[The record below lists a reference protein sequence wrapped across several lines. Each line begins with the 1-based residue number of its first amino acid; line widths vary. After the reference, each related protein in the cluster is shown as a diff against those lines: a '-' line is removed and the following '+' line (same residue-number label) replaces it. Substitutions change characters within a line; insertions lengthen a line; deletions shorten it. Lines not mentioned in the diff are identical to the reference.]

1 MDRRHPVKRR
11 ALGLSLTL
19 VSGAGCTSY
28 PAHEAATDA
37 LRSDQVVTVE
47 HVDDFTAFI
56 PSQPQTDHTV
66 IFYPGAKVD
75 HEAYAP
81 LLRMLAQEGVASVL
95 VKMPGDL
102 AVLAPNKGDDAIE
115 AFSELGPWFA
125 AGHSLGGAMAASWFA
140 DRLSSLEGLVLMA
153 AYPAE
158 SVDLSKVAHPV
169 VSVTASEDAVLDWD
183 VWDERRSNLPS
194 HTQYVDIEGGNH
206 AGFGA
211 YGPQDDDGVA
221 TICPEAQWEQTVA
234 AMYDLVTQAD

>member
-1 MDRRHPVKRR
+1 MKTRT
-11 ALGLSLTL
+11 LGMTL
-19 VSGAGCTSY
+19 GAACGMGCASY
-28 PAHEAATDA
+28 PAHKEATKAM
-37 LRSDQVVTVE
+37 RSDSEVTVE
-47 HVDDFTAFI
+47 QVDDFTAFR
-56 PSQPQTDHTV
+56 PSLPQTDHTV
-66 IFYPGAKVD
+66 IFYPGAKVEP
-75 HEAYAP
+75 EAYAP

-115 AFSELGPWFA
+115 EFDDLGPWFA

-140 DRLSSLEGLVLMA
+140 ERLDTLEGLALMA

-158 SVDLSKVAHPV
+158 SVDLSKIAHPV
-169 VSVTASEDAVLDWD
+169 TSITASEDDVLDWD
-183 VWDERRSNLPS
+183 VWQERRANLPN

-221 TICPEAQWEQTVA
+221 TVPSESQWEQTVA
-234 AMYDLVTQAD
+234 ALYDLVTQSD